1 MRFNS
6 SFVLHCRSFNRI
18 FIGLWYTSR
27 STDSEAETQKEFRT
41 KLEAIEEAKAGKPI
55 DDVCVQFG
63 ISIDYIR
70 ISKSHKHTS
79 SAKISSKWQCA
90 YPLKEQSQK
99 TRN

>member
-1 MRFNS
+1 MCMRFNS
-6 SFVLHCRSFNRI
+6 SFVLSCRSFSRI

-27 STDSEAETQKEFRT
+27 STDSEAEEFRT
-41 KLEAIEEAKAGKPI
+41 KLKAIEEAKAGKPI

-63 ISIDYIR
+63 IS
-70 ISKSHKHTS
+70 KSHKHTS
-79 SAKISSKWQCA
+79 SAKISTKWRCA